1 MTLKVLTANRL
12 IDGEVVDLTANCG
25 WSLWLDEGDRVETP
39 DGEEV
44 LVARAAHAVAECEVV
59 DPYVMPVADD
69 GGRLRPLSQ
78 RETIRAKGP
87 SVRTDLGKQ
96 AIRR

>member
-1 MTLKVLTANRL
+1 MALKILTANRL
-12 IDGEVVDLTANCG
+12 IDGEVVYLTADSF
-25 WSLWLDEGDRVETP
+25 WSLWLDESDRAETP

-44 LVARAAHAVAECEVV
+44 LVARAEHAVAEREVV
-59 DPYVMPVADD
+59 DPYLMPVLDD

>member
-1 MTLKVLTANRL
+1 MILKILTANRL
-12 IDGEVVDLTANCG
+12 IDGEAVYLTADCG
-25 WSLWLDEGDRVETP
+25 WSPWLDDSDPAETP
-39 DGEEV
+39 DGEAV
-44 LVARAAHAVAECEVV
+44 LLARAAHAVAECEVL
-59 DPYVMPVADD
+59 DPYLMPVAAE
-69 GGRLRPLSQ
+69 GGRLKPLSQ